1 MIFYLFYYLQINDAW
16 TRLADT
22 MGIPIPDLKKKKET
36 LMTAFRLNLK
46 KKQASMSSGAGEED
60 IFKPVWIFYDAL
72 ESFLRNKYECKS
84 IITTEDE
91 VRK

>member
-1 MIFYLFYYLQINDAW
+1 MTPETLGWYYGHTYTW
-16 TRLADT
+16 FE
-22 MGIPIPDLKKKKET
+22 KKKKET

-46 KKQASMSSGAGEED
+46 KKQASKSSGAGEED

>member
-1 MIFYLFYYLQINDAW
+1 
-16 TRLADT
+16 
-22 MGIPIPDLKKKKET
+22 
-36 LMTAFRLNLK
+36 
-46 KKQASMSSGAGEED
+46 MSSGAGEED